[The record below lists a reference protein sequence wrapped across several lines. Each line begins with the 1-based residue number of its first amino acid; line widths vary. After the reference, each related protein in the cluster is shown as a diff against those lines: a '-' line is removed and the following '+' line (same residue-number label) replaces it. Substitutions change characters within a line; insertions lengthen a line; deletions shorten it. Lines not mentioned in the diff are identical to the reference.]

1 VTALF
6 AGSMAAR
13 AVGRF
18 DADGPAGC
26 VAESAPSWS
35 VAALRETRAEAEADE
50 LAWRAA
56 NQ

>member
-1 VTALF
+1 MTALF